1 MLIALVADD
10 DHGGV
15 AAEAFDG
22 VEPIFETVFFFALA
36 VVENEEVEAAF
47 GEEELVGGVH
57 NFLSAEVP
65 EVEFDGTRFDAV
77 GF

>member
-1 MLIALVADD
+1 MLIALIADD
-10 DHGGV
+10 DDGGV

-36 VVENEEVEAAF
+36 VVEDEEVEAAF
-47 GEEELVGGVH
+47 GEEELMGGVH
-57 NFLSAEVP
+57 DFLSAEVP
-65 EVEFDGTRFDAV
+65 EVEFDSARFGAV